1 GAGELALPRVGE
13 LRIRLEDYLA
23 YDQARLHLEG
33 GFGHRRPTW
42 IVYDERQAER
52 AVLAVRTPGRSG
64 FRFDSGWA
72 YRQQDLVWQ
81 EHEPR
86 VIA

>member
-42 IVYDERQAER
+42 IVYDERAAER
-52 AVLAVRTPGRSG
+52 AVLAVRPQGRAG
-64 FRFDSGWA
+64 FRFADGWG
-72 YRQQDLVWQ
+72 YRQADLSWI